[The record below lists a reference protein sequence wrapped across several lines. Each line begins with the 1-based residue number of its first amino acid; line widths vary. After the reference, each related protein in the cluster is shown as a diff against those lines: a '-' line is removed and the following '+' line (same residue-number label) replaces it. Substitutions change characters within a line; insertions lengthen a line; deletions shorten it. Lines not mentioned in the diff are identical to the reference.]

1 MIMKKGHASILLV
14 FWMLALYSTANGATF
29 KGEVEGRYEY
39 YAEAP
44 LFSEQ
49 SDRQSQYALVTT
61 LDYNGQI
68 NRNTDFN
75 VSVFGRYHPAANKSG
90 RGDVRELALSYY
102 ASQLEMSGGMLMERW
117 GVLEAFSPV
126 DILNP
131 RDRVED
137 FQGDIKQGI
146 PGGRLSWLLDNGRAD
161 VWLLPYSR
169 EERLAERKDRFR
181 NSAFAYSDAEFE
193 KGQNTLSSAVRIS
206 QMLASLEFAVSY
218 YKGHAQSP
226 YFTPN
231 LDGIAHVITLQ
242 PNYAW
247 IEQAGLELLWI
258 KGQLL
263 VKLESTYRS
272 TSDDNFTGLGIGL
285 EREFPRMGSSKN
297 ALTLYGEYYYD
308 GRKSDSSSPITPFQ
322 NDIFLGLRLAVND
335 LNSTEYELRLT
346 RDLDYDSTLWD
357 LRAKARIKHQW
368 FVEANLYK
376 FSHVDNDPALK
387 SFASDS
393 RFVLSVMLGF

>member
-1 MIMKKGHASILLV
+1 MKKGHASVLLV
-14 FWMLALYSTANGATF
+14 FLMLTLYSTANGATF

-49 SDRQSQYALVTT
+49 SDGQSQYALTTT

-68 NRNTDFN
+68 NRNTDIN

-146 PGGRLSWLLDNGRAD
+146 PGGRISWLLDNGRAD

-169 EERLAERKDRFR
+169 EERLSEGKDRFR

-206 QMLASLEFAVSY
+206 QMLASVEFAFSY
-218 YKGHAQSP
+218 YKGHARSP

-231 LDGIAHVITLQ
+231 LEEVGSVITLQ
-242 PNYAW
+242 PNYAR
-247 IEQAGLELLWI
+247 IEQAGFELLWI

-263 VKLESTYRS
+263 AKLESVYRS
-272 TSDDNFTGLGIGL
+272 TDGENFTGLGIGL
-285 EREFPRMGSSKN
+285 EREFPRIGSSKN

-308 GRKSDSSSPITPFQ
+308 GRKSGSSSPITPFQ

-346 RDLDYDSTLWD
+346 RDLDYDSTFWD
-357 LRAKARIKHQW
+357 LRAKTRIKHQW

-387 SFASDS
+387 SFAFDS

>member
-1 MIMKKGHASILLV
+1 MKKGHASVLLV
-14 FWMLALYSTANGATF
+14 FLMLTLYSTANGATF

-49 SDRQSQYALVTT
+49 SDGQSQYALATT

-68 NRNTDFN
+68 NRNTDIN

-146 PGGRLSWLLDNGRAD
+146 PGGRISWLLDNLSEG
-161 VWLLPYSR
+161 
-169 EERLAERKDRFR
+169 KDRFR

-193 KGQNTLSSAVRIS
+193 KGQNTLSSAVRVS

-218 YKGHAQSP
+218 YKGHARSP

-231 LDGIAHVITLQ
+231 LEEVGVITLQ
-242 PNYAW
+242 PNYAR
-247 IEQAGLELLWI
+247 IEQAGFELLWI

-263 VKLESTYRS
+263 AKLESVYRS
-272 TSDDNFTGLGIGL
+272 TDDENFTGLGIGL
-285 EREFPRMGSSKN
+285 EREFPRIGSSKN

-308 GRKSDSSSPITPFQ
+308 GRKSGSSSPITPFQ

-346 RDLDYDSTLWD
+346 RDLDYDSTFWD
-357 LRAKARIKHQW
+357 LRAKTRIKHQW

-393 RFVLSVMLGF
+393 RLGLSVMLGF